1 LTPGRTEII
10 TKGVFRDERA
20 YAAALHSAVTAV
32 VRKQL
37 AAGIDVID
45 DGEMGK
51 SNWISYLYER
61 TRGLAP
67 RPIGRD
73 LSQFMPPSRDGQ
85 HFPGAYARQDALDT
99 AATSSSSRA
108 AAYLGDSS
116 SAAAA
121 AAEPVAASGEQGE

>member
-1 LTPGRTEII
+1 MPGRTEII

-20 YAAALHSAVTAV
+20 YAATLHSAVTAV

-73 LSQFMPPSRDGQ
+73 LSQFMPPSRDRQ

-99 AATSSSSRA
+99 PRRAQAPAPRPTWATPA
-108 AAYLGDSS
+108 PP
-116 SAAAA
+116 AA